1 MNCLYSH
8 DNFHSTHSRSY
19 NILFLAFN
27 LPQHYE
33 FVSHWPALRILKE
46 VIETVMLKSE
56 SLAAYRASS
65 TQPDVLFQVFLG

>member
-8 DNFHSTHSRSY
+8 DNFHSTHSHSY
-19 NILFLAFN
+19 NILFLPFN
-27 LPQHYE
+27 LPQSYKL
-33 FVSHWPALRILKE
+33 VSHGSSLSILEK
-46 VIETVMLKSE
+46 VIEAVMLKSE